1 MLLTLTLYLSYN
13 SFSQIDTSKVVI
25 LEEKVARAVIKDLLE
40 GDQAKEEV
48 QALLKKAILYQDK
61 TFSLERSIM
70 VQEDKIANLEKINQA
85 RLNQLKLSQDYITG
99 LEIDL
104 HKLKRKAKYSKVIV
118 GVGLTAVGLHFIR

>member
-70 VQEDKIANLEKINQA
+70 LQEDKISNLEKINQA

-104 HKLKRKAKYSKVIV
+104 HKLKRKVKYSKVIV
-118 GVGLTAVGLHFIR
+118 GVSLTAVGLHFVR

>member
-104 HKLKRKAKYSKVIV
+104 HKLKRKVKYSKVIV

>member
-70 VQEDKIANLEKINQA
+70 VQEDKISNLENINQA

-104 HKLKRKAKYSKVIV
+104 HKLKRKVKYSKVIV
-118 GVGLTAVGLHFIR
+118 GVGLTAVGLHFVR